1 MSSQEVAMVSVAA
14 LVIGVLVAGTLRQ
27 LAGWLVQTAGRLLL
41 VAAILAVLW
50 LVMKPDASPSQPNP
64 PPTAWWE

>member
-50 LVMKPDASPSQPNP
+50 LVMKPGASPHPANP
-64 PPTAWWE
+64 PATAWWE

>member
-41 VAAILAVLW
+41 VAAIVAVLW
-50 LVMKPDASPSQPNP
+50 LVMKPSVSPHPANP
-64 PPTAWWE
+64 PATAWWE